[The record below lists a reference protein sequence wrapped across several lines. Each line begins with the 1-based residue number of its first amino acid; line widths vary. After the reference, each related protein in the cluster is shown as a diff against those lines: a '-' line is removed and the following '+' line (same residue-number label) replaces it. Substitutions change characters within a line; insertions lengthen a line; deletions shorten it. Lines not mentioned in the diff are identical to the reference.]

1 MCPFAF
7 LSVCVSPQSDVEQS
21 SLTVRTLVAMVKKF
35 SEATKEMNT
44 SRDEVSTS
52 TETTNDES
60 VRISHTVFLEASL
73 TCKLTLPVV
82 GGSAGF
88 YVPA

>member
-44 SRDEVSTS
+44 SRDEVSTAQK
-52 TETTNDES
+52 
-60 VRISHTVFLEASL
+60 RLMMKVFAY
-73 TCKLTLPVV
+73 
-82 GGSAGF
+82 GF
-88 YVPA
+88 P